1 MLKGSGLHTLL
12 IVIALVAPT
21 PPLLAQ
27 DALERMPAARPDPP
41 ALAATTASAL
51 LPGAGQ
57 LWQGRGRWVA
67 FLALEAV
74 GVGIH
79 VDARADGRQFRRA
92 YRDLAW
98 EAARGAPLPRIDPDF
113 EYFERLTRWARS
125 GRYDADPATPGLQP
139 ERDPTSYNG
148 AQWKLAA
155 DIHLDGDLEAGPGT
169 VGYDEALRFYQ
180 ERAYEETLTWDWS
193 GAPGEQL
200 RFRRLIED
208 SDARFQRATSAL
220 AVVAANHVL
229 SAIDAFVAGRSG
241 RRSPVSVRLHPGS
254 GAHVGPILV
263 ASIPLSWKSP

>member
-1 MLKGSGLHTLL
+1 MFKGSGLHPLL
-12 IVIALVAPT
+12 FFIALVAPT

-27 DALERMPAARPDPP
+27 STPDRVPVERSDPP
-41 ALAATTASAL
+41 ALAAAAASAL
-51 LPGAGQ
+51 VPGAGQ

-79 VDARADGRQFRRA
+79 LDARAAGRRFRRA

-98 EAARGAPLPRIDPDF
+98 EEARGAPLPRIDPDF
-113 EYFERLTRWARS
+113 EYFERLTRWTRS

-169 VGYDEALRFYQ
+169 AGYDEALLFYRG
-180 ERAYEETLTWDWS
+180 RAYEESLTWDWS

-200 RFRRLIED
+200 RFGRLIED
-208 SDARFQRATSAL
+208 SDERFQRATLAL
-220 AVVAANHVL
+220 TLVAANHVL

-241 RRSPVSVRLHPGS
+241 RPPPVSVRLLPGS
-254 GAHVGPILV
+254 GAHGTPTLV